1 MLKKLLK
8 YDLKWCLK
16 IVTIYLAISL
26 VLAVTGKLIDFC
38 PDSIFF
44 KVIGGICKGASIS
57 FGITGLVNAIIRSW
71 VRMINN
77 MYKDESYLTH
87 TIPVSISKIYL
98 SKIISTFVILIM
110 CIITIV
116 ISLVIMYLNDTTIEM
131 LKTTLNIISSNLN
144 VSIAG
149 FVILLTLLLIVEMIL
164 ITFCGFFGIIY
175 GFSFNNKKAMFTLL
189 FGFGSYTAFST
200 ISIILMMIFSIFN
213 QDLFDIMFNG
223 SEVVN
228 YSLFVSLLLISTIL
242 YAVYCGL
249 LYYLSNKKLS
259 KGINID

>member
-26 VLAVTGKLIDFC
+26 VLAVTGKLIELC

-116 ISLVIMYLNDTTIEM
+116 ISLVIMYLNDTTIE
-131 LKTTLNIISSNLN
+131 LNHEETILRNLRELRQNKTTIMIAHRISTVETLDKIILVDDGKVLN
-144 VSIAG
+144 VGSHSE
-149 FVILLTLLLIVEMIL
+149 LMEYSELYREMVYL
-164 ITFCGFFGIIY
+164 Q
-175 GFSFNNKKAMFTLL
+175 SLEEEV
-189 FGFGSYTAFST
+189 
-200 ISIILMMIFSIFN
+200 
-213 QDLFDIMFNG
+213 NG
-223 SEVVN
+223 GE
-228 YSLFVSLLLISTIL
+228 
-242 YAVYCGL
+242 A
-249 LYYLSNKKLS
+249 
-259 KGINID
+259 

>member
-16 IVTIYLAISL
+16 VVTIYLSICL
-26 VLAVTGKLIDFC
+26 VFSIIGRLIDLC

-44 KVIGGICKGASIS
+44 KILGGVCKGAALS

-71 VRMINN
+71 VRMTNN

-87 TIPVSISKIYL
+87 TIPVSINKIYL
-98 SKIISTFVILIM
+98 SKIISTFMILII
-110 CIITIV
+110 CIITI
-116 ISLVIMYLNDTTIEM
+116 IMSLVIMYLNDSTIEM
-131 LKTTLNIISSNLN
+131 LKTSLNIISNNLN

-149 FVILLTLLLIVEMIL
+149 FVCFITLLLIAEMIF
-164 ITFCGFFGIIY
+164 ITFCGYFGIIFGY
-175 GFSFNNKKAMFTLL
+175 SFNNKKIMLTLL
-189 FGFGSYTAFST
+189 FGFGSYIVFS
-200 ISIILMMIFSIFN
+200 ILSIVLMMIIAIFN
-213 QDLFDIMFNG
+213 EDLNNIMFKG

-228 YSLFVSLLLISTIL
+228 YNLFKSLILIVTIL
-242 YAVYCGL
+242 YTLYSGIVY
-249 LYYLSNKKLS
+249 YISNKKLS

>member
-26 VLAVTGKLIDFC
+26 VLAVTGKLIDLC

-57 FGITGLVNAIIRSW
+57 FGVTGLVNAIIRSW

-110 CIITIV
+110 CIITII
-116 ISLVIMYLNDTTIEM
+116 ISLIIEYLRTHKHPVVHAFLFHRRDKRSLRHFILERGDQDAH
-131 LKTTLNIISSNLN
+131 L
-144 VSIAG
+144 IA
-149 FVILLTLLLIVEMIL
+149 E
-164 ITFCGFFGIIY
+164 
-175 GFSFNNKKAMFTLL
+175 
-189 FGFGSYTAFST
+189 
-200 ISIILMMIFSIFN
+200 
-213 QDLFDIMFNG
+213 
-223 SEVVN
+223 
-228 YSLFVSLLLISTIL
+228 
-242 YAVYCGL
+242 
-249 LYYLSNKKLS
+249 
-259 KGINID
+259 

>member
-26 VLAVTGKLIDFC
+26 VLAVTGKLIDLC

-44 KVIGGICKGASIS
+44 KVISGICKGASIS
-57 FGITGLVNAIIRSW
+57 FGVTGLVNAIIRSW
-71 VRMINN
+71 VRMTNN

-87 TIPVSISKIYL
+87 TIPVSINKIYL
-98 SKIISTFVILIM
+98 SKIISTFMILII
-110 CIITIV
+110 CIITI
-116 ISLVIMYLNDTTIEM
+116 IMSLVIMYLNDSTIEM
-131 LKTTLNIISSNLN
+131 LKTSLNIISNNLN

-149 FVILLTLLLIVEMIL
+149 FVCFITLLLIAEMIF
-164 ITFCGFFGIIY
+164 ITFCGYFGIIFGY
-175 GFSFNNKKAMFTLL
+175 SFNNKKIMLTLL
-189 FGFGSYTAFST
+189 FGFGSYIVFS
-200 ISIILMMIFSIFN
+200 ILSIVLMMIIAIFN
-213 QDLFDIMFNG
+213 EDLNNIMFKG

-228 YSLFVSLLLISTIL
+228 YNLFKSLILIVTIL
-242 YAVYCGL
+242 YTLYSGIVY
-249 LYYLSNKKLS
+249 YISNKKLS

>member
-16 IVTIYLAISL
+16 VVTIYLSICL
-26 VLAVTGKLIDFC
+26 VFSIIGRLIDLC

-44 KVIGGICKGASIS
+44 KILGGVCKGAALS

-71 VRMINN
+71 VRMTNN

-87 TIPVSISKIYL
+87 TIPVSINKIYL
-98 SKIISTFVILIM
+98 SKIISTFMILII
-110 CIITIV
+110 CIITI
-116 ISLVIMYLNDTTIEM
+116 IMSLVIMYLNDSTIEM
-131 LKTTLNIISSNLN
+131 LKTSLNIISNNLN
-144 VSIAG
+144 VSIAV
-149 FVILLTLLLIVEMIL
+149 FVILLTLLLITEMIL

-175 GFSFNNKKAMFTLL
+175 GFSFNNKKAMFALL
-189 FGFGSYTAFST
+189 FGFGSYIAFST

-213 QDLFDIMFNG
+213 QDLFDIMFKG
-223 SEVVN
+223 SEMVN
-228 YSLFVSLLLISTIL
+228 YNLFKSLILIVTIL
-242 YAVYCGL
+242 YTLYSGIVY
-249 LYYLSNKKLS
+249 YISNKKLS